1 MAPAI
6 ASLQQIQATPAGAK
20 SAGMLARSQD
30 VFNSLNTKSNQM
42 SFLVHSA
49 SPEFN
54 LGRLVGRKHL
64 RSANHLALRHVL
76 KAARRPRR
84 DPAYVSQRQLA
95 AHLGIRQSGYGMM
108 ETGERRVGVLDFIDI
123 SDAHSSNRL
132 ALFRALLKQCPRR
145 IKPIRRTP
153 NWRAA
158 AKIRAVKRR
167 KATAPSGKA
176 KQTKKA
182 GRGSF

>member
-1 MAPAI
+1 
-6 ASLQQIQATPAGAK
+6 
-20 SAGMLARSQD
+20 MLARSQD
-30 VFNSLNTKSNQM
+30 VFKSVNTKSDQM

-49 SPEFN
+49 SFMFN
-54 LGRLVGRKHL
+54 PGRIVGRKYL

-84 DPAYVSQRQLA
+84 DLAYVSQRQLA

-132 ALFRALLKQCPRR
+132 ALFRDLLKQCPRR

-153 NWRAA
+153 GWRAA
-158 AKIRAVKRR
+158 AKIRAAKRR
-167 KATAPSGKA
+167 KASAPSRKS
-176 KQTKKA
+176 QRTKKA
-182 GRGSF
+182 RRSSS